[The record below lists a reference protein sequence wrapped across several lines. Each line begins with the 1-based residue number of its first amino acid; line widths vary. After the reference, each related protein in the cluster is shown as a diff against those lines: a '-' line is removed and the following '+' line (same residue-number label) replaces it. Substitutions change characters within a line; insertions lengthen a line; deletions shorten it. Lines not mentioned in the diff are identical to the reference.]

1 MGFLY
6 SEKMISFT
14 EKAANKVL
22 SIMQEQKVSDDTVV
36 RVGVRGGGCSG
47 FTYTVDFDSKKGK
60 FDLEFESFGLN
71 ILCDKK
77 SHIYINNTE
86 IDWSDNLNDRG
97 LKFNNPSAK
106 GSCGCRTSFMYD
118 HNTEEAENDTKP
130 SWM

>member
-1 MGFLY
+1 
-6 SEKMISFT
+6 MITFT

-22 SIMQEQKVSDDTVV
+22 NIMQEQKVSDDTVV
-36 RVGVRGGGCSG
+36 RVGVKGGGCSG
-47 FTYTVDFDSKKGK
+47 FTYTVDFESRKGK
-60 FDLEFESFGLN
+60 FDLEFKSFGLG

-77 SHIYINNTE
+77 SHIYIKDTE
-86 IDWSDNLNDRG
+86 IDWSNDLNDRG

-118 HNTEEAENDTKP
+118 NNTEEKNDTKP